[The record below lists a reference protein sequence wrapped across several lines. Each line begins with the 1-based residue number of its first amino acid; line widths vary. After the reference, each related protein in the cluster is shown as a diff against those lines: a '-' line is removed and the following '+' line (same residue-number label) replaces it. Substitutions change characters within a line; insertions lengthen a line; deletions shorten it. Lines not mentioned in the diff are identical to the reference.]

1 MQKRQN
7 GERRMELRE
16 LREGFEGFSYASNS
30 AAWALKKIAKRL
42 RQMTIDEQSI
52 EYEHTLVEKES
63 QEHMEISKEEAA
75 WLNKELPE
83 WSKEYDKDY
92 TRR

>member
-1 MQKRQN
+1 MVQR
-7 GERRMELRE
+7 
-16 LREGFEGFSYASNS
+16 GFRSAIAFDDFVFSSKKAGQ
-30 AAWALKKIAKRL
+30 ALKKVAERL
-42 RQMTIDEQSI
+42 RQMTIEIDEQSV
-52 EYEHTLVEKES
+52 EHTLVEKGPW
-63 QEHMEISKEEAA
+63 EHKEISREEVT

>member
-1 MQKRQN
+1 M
-7 GERRMELRE
+7 GLRE
-16 LREGFEGFSYASNS
+16 LRECFEELNYTSDS
-30 AAWALKKIAKRL
+30 AAQALKKIAERL
-42 RQMTIDEQSI
+42 RQMTIDEQSV
-52 EYEHTLVEKES
+52 EYEHTLVGAYG
-63 QEHMEISKEEAA
+63 ISKEEAT

>member
-1 MQKRQN
+1 M
-7 GERRMELRE
+7 GLRE
-16 LREGFEGFSYASNS
+16 LRECFEELRYTSES
-30 AAWALKKIAKRL
+30 AVKALKKIAERL
-42 RQMTIDEQSI
+42 RQVIIDEQPV
-52 EYEHTLVEKES
+52 EHTLVEKEPW
-63 QEHMEISKEEAA
+63 EHKEISREEVT

>member
-1 MQKRQN
+1 MKMVQR
-7 GERRMELRE
+7 
-16 LREGFEGFSYASNS
+16 GFRSAIAFDDLVFSSKK
-30 AAWALKKIAKRL
+30 AAQALKKMAERL
-42 RQMTIDEQSI
+42 RQMTIEIDKQPV
-52 EYEHTLVEKES
+52 EHTLVEKEPWE
-63 QEHMEISKEEAA
+63 QMEISREEVT